1 MLFDFLA
8 CYLTFQCY
16 FCVMI
21 NCRAIIR
28 LFFLTL
34 FLLQLIPV
42 CYLSKCK
49 STSSNFAEISTE
61 EGIVDSS
68 TEDSDGEVEAEFYF
82 IENKNSSSN
91 RYFSDV
97 YKQTIYL
104 SHNNQIP
111 KPVYLEIPYSPP
123 ENKI

>member
-8 CYLTFQCY
+8 CYLTFQYY
-16 FCVMI
+16 FCVMT
-21 NCRAIIR
+21 NCRATIK

-49 STSSNFAEISTE
+49 STSANFVDISAE

-68 TEDSDGEVEAEFYF
+68 IEDSEGEVNAEFYL

-91 RYFSDV
+91 RYVSDV

-104 SHNNQIP
+104 NHNNQIP